1 VANDPTGSPGPI
13 HPPTPGLTP
22 KRRSGPGPATQGH
35 FKAKSLAR
43 TDAPPPNKETDAVH
57 IVRQDG
63 SGARITALRARRS
76 RRLPIASASL
86 YEPAAG
92 RTQWWLSIRCP
103 HCGSVHLGRVR
114 TETEAPGPR
123 RAGCGRL
130 VLVVVRRTYRGHAA
144 KRAAA

>member
-1 VANDPTGSPGPI
+1 VANGPTGSPGPI
-13 HPPTPGLTP
+13 RPLTP
-22 KRRSGPGPATQGH
+22 ELTQKRSSPGPDTRGH
-35 FKAKSLAR
+35 PEAKSLAR
-43 TDAPPPNKETDAVH
+43 TDAPSPTKETDAVH

-63 SGARITALRARRS
+63 SGARIAAPRARRS

-114 TETEAPGPR
+114 TESEAPGPR

-130 VLVVVRRTYRGHAA
+130 VLVVVRRTYRGHVA
-144 KRAAA
+144 KQAAA